1 MLLWVCGNKNGGRIM
16 DKKLV
21 EELLFEIIEK
31 ICWIKNIV
39 IYEEEEWHFG
49 IVKNVESVNT
59 EQ

>member
-1 MLLWVCGNKNGGRIM
+1 M

-39 IYEEEEWHFG
+39 IYEEEE
-49 IVKNVESVNT
+49 
-59 EQ
+59 